1 MPMHFSAL
9 ACAWEVVMSVESA
22 GLVVFG
28 LCALLVV
35 YHHAIYPVLL
45 SRLAARCRLSELPD
59 IPQRGWQSQAG
70 DQLLPSIEIIMPAY
84 NESACI
90 ADKLRNLAQLDYPA
104 GLWRV
109 VIMLDGCS
117 DATRACAESTLQ
129 EPECAGLPVV
139 IRDYQDNRGKV
150 MRINQAIEAAQS
162 SLVLLS
168 DVSAL
173 LPVDCLLA
181 LAAHFNDPGIGAV
194 SLGYRLL
201 NSGSVGEQVY
211 WDYQRKIK
219 IQESRLGCVQGAH
232 GSGWA
237 LRRALFQPLP
247 ADTINDDF
255 IMPMQIAAQGYRVV
269 YESRLSA
276 LELECMDAAGE
287 QQRRRRI
294 AAGNTQQIARLLRL
308 LNPQQGAKAFMFLSG
323 KCLRVLVPYCLLG
336 LLLANSLFLALGG
349 WAVALLVAQLL
360 GYGVFIA
367 MNLLQ
372 YVPRLRL
379 LRVVNYLLLGHWA
392 NLNGSL
398 RYLTGRQRGA
408 WQRVKEA

>member
-1 MPMHFSAL
+1 MPMRCLAL
-9 ACAWEVVMSVESA
+9 ECVWGVPMSVESV

-28 LCALLVV
+28 LCALLVL
-35 YHHAIYPVLL
+35 YHHAFYPLLL
-45 SRLAARCRLSELPD
+45 SRLAARCRQVELPD
-59 IPQRGWQSQAG
+59 IPQRGWTSQAH
-70 DQLLPSIEIIMPAY
+70 DQVLPSIEIIMPAY

-90 ADKLRNLAQLDYPA
+90 ADKLRNLAQLDYPTD
-104 GLWRV
+104 LWRV
-109 VIMLDGCS
+109 VIVLDGCN
-117 DATRACAESTLQ
+117 DATRAQADRTLL
-129 EPECAGLPVV
+129 EPECAGLPVI
-139 IRDYQDNRGKV
+139 IRDFQDNGGKV

-181 LAAHFNDPGIGAV
+181 LAAHFNDPRVGAV

-201 NSGSVGEQVY
+201 SPGSEGEQAY

-219 IQESRLGCVQGAH
+219 MQESRLGCVQGAH

-276 LELECMDAAGE
+276 LELECMSVVGE

-308 LNPQQGAKAFMFLSG
+308 LSPQQGAKAFMFLSG
-323 KCLRVLVPYCLLG
+323 KCLRVFMPYCLLG
-336 LLLANSLFLALGG
+336 MLLANGLFLGLGS
-349 WAVALLVAQLL
+349 WAVALFLAQLL
-360 GYGVFIA
+360 GYGAFIA

-372 YVPRLRL
+372 HIPRLRL
-379 LRVVNYLLLGHWA
+379 LRVINYLLLGHWA
-392 NLNGSL
+392 NLNGSV
-398 RYLTGRQRGA
+398 RYLTGRQRGV